1 VCKAQGLDLR
11 LQMSNTQFV
20 IRALIFSLAGSI
32 LVFLGVGQ
40 LLTDEWTVS
49 TTKRMNASPAAI
61 ADAVQDLRRWDEW
74 SAMRFTLGSPTRR
87 TYEGEPGAPGQVEI
101 WSGPLGRATV
111 TLDAVTE
118 SGVDYRILFGT
129 GSGEEAGTFKAG
141 GKFTGSIRWEPA
153 ESAVDVTWTERGEM
167 SSTIQ
172 RWSSWFGALQLKVQT
187 VQRSSLHGL
196 SDVLSGEAK

>member
-1 VCKAQGLDLR
+1 
-11 LQMSNTQFV
+11 MSNTQFV
-20 IRALIFSLAGSI
+20 IRAIVFSLAGSV

-49 TTKRMNASPAAI
+49 TTKRMSVSPE
-61 ADAVQDLRRWDEW
+61 AVAGAVKDLRRWDEW
-74 SAMRFTLGSPTRR
+74 SAMKFTLGSPTRR
-87 TYEGEPGAPGQVEI
+87 SYEGEKGAPGQVEI
-101 WSGPLGRATV
+101 WTGPLGRATV

-129 GSGEEAGTFKAG
+129 GTGEEAGTFKAG
-141 GKFTGSIRWEPA
+141 GKFTGSIRWEEA
-153 ESAVDVTWTERGEM
+153 DSAVDVTWTERGQL

-187 VQRSSLHGL
+187 VQRASLHGL
-196 SDVLSGEAK
+196 SDMLSEEAK